1 MNISAAAFALFLLFA
16 ALPAAAPAAGLP
28 EDAHAAVVLVYNRIG
43 EDEYPASNIRLEQFA
58 AHIDELKSGGYT
70 VLPLPAVVAA
80 LRAEKTLPDR
90 TVAITFDGGYRS
102 ALKNA
107 VPLLREYG
115 LPYTVF
121 VAPDHADQNVPQYMN
136 WDDLRALSRDGLASI
151 GLHPAS
157 YTRLDSLPEEERA
170 RQVNKARARFREK
183 LGQDAAL
190 FAYPF
195 GGYSLPLRDYI
206 ESQGFAA
213 AFGQQSGAAWG
224 GSDPFAL
231 PRFPMT
237 EAYGDEDRFR
247 MIASALPLPVAD
259 VEPADP
265 RLATTSPP
273 IGFTLGFA
281 PEGGAAEKLS
291 CFVSGQGAPRLQAA
305 GSARVE
311 LRLEKPLS
319 QERARINCTMPGPA
333 PAQADDD
340 QRWRWFGML
349 LLPPGSMQA
358 EAGNAAGQEPAAGV
372 EE

>member
-1 MNISAAAFALFLLFA
+1 MNISAAILAFLLLFA
-16 ALPAAAPAAGLP
+16 ALPAAAATDGLP
-28 EDAHAAVVLVYNRIG
+28 EDARSAVILAYNRIG
-43 EDEYPASNIRLEQFA
+43 EDEYPASNIRLEQFE

-80 LRAEKTLPDR
+80 LKAEKTLPDR
-90 TVAITFDGGYRS
+90 TVAITFDGGYKS

-107 VPLLREYG
+107 VPLLRKYG

-121 VAPDHADQNVPQYMN
+121 VAPEHADQNVPQYMN
-136 WDDLRALSRDGLASI
+136 WNDLRALSRDGLASI

-157 YTRLDSLPEEERA
+157 YIRLDPLPEEERS
-170 RQVNKARARFREK
+170 RQINKARARFREE

-195 GGYSLPLRDYI
+195 GGYSLKLRDYI

-213 AFGQQSGAAWG
+213 AFGLQSGAAWG
-224 GSDPFAL
+224 GGDLFAL

-247 MIASALPLPVAD
+247 MIANALPLPVRDA
-259 VEPADP
+259 EPADP
-265 RLATTSPP
+265 RLATTSPS
-273 IGFTLGFA
+273 IGFTLGFV
-281 PEGGAAEKLS
+281 PESGAAGKLS
-291 CFVSGQGAPRLQAA
+291 CFVSGQGAPRLQAV
-305 GSARVE
+305 GSTRIE

-319 QERARINCTMPGPA
+319 QERVRINCTMPGSA

-349 LLPPGSMQA
+349 LLPPGGAQA
-358 EAGNAAGQEPAAGV
+358 DAGNAAGQEPAAGV